1 MVHVDSVAN
10 GMQCGCICP
19 NCKEPLYAT
28 HGKVYAHHFAHHSQT
43 RKATLE
49 ICYAVI
55 LYKVAEHLIQ
65 THKKIHAPSYY
76 GIFPEQDIE
85 FSEVR
90 VDSQYERID
99 KQPDVIATG
108 IDGKEYLIEFAFKH
122 KAVQHMH
129 PLDYKNLTCL
139 QIDLSRQSLE
149 TIEKFLFTS
158 NEDRKWLNNENYFST
173 IVERYKR
180 AGKSVRIARESEC
193 KQCPITHRCVGVC
206 PKNSPTPL
214 IIEND
219 GHRYRLCKT
228 QEYGIALQ
236 RFQEE
241 ERRKAEQERIMK
253 LPLEERLA
261 ILPEKS
267 LMRVAYFSDGSVR
280 INENWSSKKL
290 HVRWYNDSVLEF
302 TINYQG
308 NPSSIAAMYIR
319 YRGYNLK
326 DCIMCEFYRNGYRNG
341 CINDTVDQ
349 PNAWQCQSFTVAS
362 RLRTITASGFGRW
375 IVEV

>member
-1 MVHVDSVAN
+1 MARQGDV
-10 GMQCGCICP
+10 
-19 NCKEPLYAT
+19 KE
-28 HGKVYAHHFAHHSQT
+28 HHFAHHSQT
-43 RKATLE
+43 RKATLK

-65 THKKIHAPSYY
+65 THKKVHAPSYY

-90 VDSQYERID
+90 VDSQYERYD

-108 IDGKEYLIEFAFKH
+108 IDGKEYLIEFVFAH
-122 KAVQHMH
+122 KVQHKQ

-139 QIDLSRQSLE
+139 QIDLSRQNLE

-158 NEDRKWLNNENYFST
+158 NEDRKWLNNENYFTT
-173 IVERYKR
+173 IEERYKR

-214 IIEND
+214 TIEND

-267 LMRVAYFSDGSVR
+267 LMRVAYFSDGTVR

-308 NPSSIAAMYIR
+308 DPSSIAAMYIR
-319 YRGYNLK
+319 YKGHNLK
-326 DCIMCEFYRNGYRNG
+326 DCIMCEYCRDGYCSQDVANP
-341 CINDTVDQ
+341 I
-349 PNAWQCQSFTVAS
+349 AWQCHYFTVAS
-362 RLRTITASGFGRW
+362 RLRAKTSSGFSRW